1 MIFLRNLSF
10 PVEHVTWC
18 FRKERS
24 EGLCLGPF
32 LAHCMHSLCNFLNQ
46 GLVKFIC
53 LVVIGRCVY
62 FWAGGRAEGDFPYL
76 HQWPDPSLSQPVS
89 WFSETS
95 TSLPSLTL
103 AELPSLTAVFAQVV
117 QSSVSLFPW
126 KPFPPLSTPFKLF
139 LMTSYY
145 CKCFMLFGIFQ
156 IYQLCLSFLF
166 FSFLSFLAFNDS
178 ILSQISPN
186 LCSIYSDTSTGN
198 PPALSKH
205 LAVLSWFLRVHFTPS
220 LRGTSSVYGPGS
232 SWVLFVMLWVTS
244 QLTPVPS
251 LRALFSVVL

>member
-10 PVEHVTWC
+10 PVEHIMWC

-24 EGLCLGPF
+24 EGLCLGTF
-32 LAHCMHSLCNFLNQ
+32 LAHCMHSLCNFINQ

-53 LVVIGRCVY
+53 LVLSREVCVLLSRWQGWGRLPLFAPVT
-62 FWAGGRAEGDFPYL
+62 W
-76 HQWPDPSLSQPVS
+76 SQPVS

-156 IYQLCLSFLF
+156 LYQLCLSFLF

-178 ILSQISPN
+178 IFSQISPN
-186 LCSIYSDTSTGN
+186 LCSIYSDTSTGHS
-198 PPALSKH
+198 PALSKH
-205 LAVLSWFLRVHFTPS
+205 LAVLSLV
-220 LRGTSSVYGPGS
+220 
-232 SWVLFVMLWVTS
+232 
-244 QLTPVPS
+244 
-251 LRALFSVVL
+251 FSFSFHTILERYLV